1 MLLLFVSVLFLFFCS
16 PQSKVSKMSYEHSG
30 QICSNCPQM
39 LANATDRQYTH
50 GQTRVLTMV
59 NGIDLQPIQLEQ
71 PSLDRDIADKMESL
85 HGSYSTDP
93 ILFLWQV
100 PWLRPETARV
110 NRSVQSLL
118 WQN

>member
-1 MLLLFVSVLFLFFCS
+1 
-16 PQSKVSKMSYEHSG
+16 
-30 QICSNCPQM
+30 
-39 LANATDRQYTH
+39 
-50 GQTRVLTMV
+50 MV